1 MYLKVLNIKNCRSKL
16 SIEMFI
22 KRKNRSGKTY
32 AFEMVLNFK
41 TLVAYKKSL
50 TSRRITA
57 SFVKQFSSDIT

>member
-1 MYLKVLNIKNCRSKL
+1 MYLTVLNIKNCRSKL

-32 AFEMVLNFK
+32 ASEMVLNFK

-50 TSRRITA
+50 TSRWITV

>member
-50 TSRRITA
+50 TSRRITV